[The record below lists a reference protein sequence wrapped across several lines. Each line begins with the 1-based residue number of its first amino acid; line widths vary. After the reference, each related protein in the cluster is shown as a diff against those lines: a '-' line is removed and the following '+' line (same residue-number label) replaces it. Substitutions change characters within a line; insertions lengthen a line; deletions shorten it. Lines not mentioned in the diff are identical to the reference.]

1 MPTAPKPLE
10 SPLARRSALLAEMLK
25 QGQAQQQIQGGYGEL
40 GARLLAQ
47 YLTQRASEK
56 TDAALGAEAA
66 NATLAR
72 NQSLAAR
79 VGGSIEGTPQ
89 EVGNGRLGNPFSG
102 LVDAI
107 RGKPARPEVMPQ
119 AAPQAP
125 VQAAPMPTNTQE
137 PISSPVAP
145 MAQVEGAPLPQ
156 GSQPM
161 AMPQAQSAS
170 QPAMPQQAEPNPLAA
185 TEQEKQLILQYL
197 TSRDPGMIAAAE
209 KMVQDIELRQASP
222 VQGRYE
228 ITNVNGVPYRVDP
241 ITGRSEAVFQGGLP
255 TEVMTR
261 VERQQAG
268 NPYGVAG
275 GAGVALSPYGQPTV
289 IGTPPVGFEADDAGA
304 LRPIRGGPQDPT
316 AAGNQITNERDLRT
330 EFRRAT
336 EEYRQ
341 ARQGYMKVQ
350 QAAQDNTGASDIA
363 LIFGFMKT
371 LDPGSTVREGEF
383 ATAQNTG
390 SIPERVQAA
399 YNRALE
405 GERLTPQQRM
415 EFARTAETQFSTY
428 QQGYIDIV
436 DQYSG
441 MASEYGLNP
450 DNIIGDNRPAAR
462 PQQRQNPPNQ
472 PRPQQRQQ
480 PQSNGQRRRYN
491 PRTGRIE

>member
-1 MPTAPKPLE
+1 MPEALQ
-10 SPLARRSALLAEMLK
+10 SPMQRRSQYLAEMLK
-25 QGQAQQQIQGGYGEL
+25 QQSQPQDIKGGWGEL
-40 GARLLAQ
+40 AARLLGQALTRTAQ
-47 YLTQRASEK
+47 NR
-56 TDAALGAEAA
+56 TDEALGAEKY
-66 NATLAR
+66 NADLR
-72 NQSLAAR
+72 RRQQI
-79 VGGSIEGTPQ
+79 GSAIGVPIEGDAR
-89 EVGNGRLGNPFSG
+89 EVGSGGFDPLSG
-102 LVDAI
+102 LVNAL
-107 RGKPARPEVMPQ
+107 RGKPAQPEAMPQ

-125 VQAAPMPTNTQE
+125 MQAAPVPTNTQE

-145 MAQVEGAPLPQ
+145 MAQVEGAPLP
-156 GSQPM
+156 GGGQPM
-161 AMPQAQSAS
+161 AMPQAQAPAA
-170 QPAMPQQAEPNPLAA
+170 PAMAAPQQAQNPLGP
-185 TEQEKQLILQYL
+185 TPQEQALVMQYL
-197 TSRDPGMIAAAE
+197 NSGDPGMIAAAE
-209 KMVQDIELRQASP
+209 KMVQEIQLRQASP